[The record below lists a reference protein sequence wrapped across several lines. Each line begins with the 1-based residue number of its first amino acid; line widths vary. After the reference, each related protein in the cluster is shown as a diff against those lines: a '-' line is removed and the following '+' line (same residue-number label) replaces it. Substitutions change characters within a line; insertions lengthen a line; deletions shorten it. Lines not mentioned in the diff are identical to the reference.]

1 MRRKTPKTFSQSHA
15 AAIKLGLDRADSTLL
30 FHLLRSCP
38 DPAHLSSI
46 FARIENPGPYHF
58 TALIDNLASLG
69 ANPAAMFAFARMISA
84 SIEPDPIVVSS
95 VLKASDLG
103 FTRQVHAHSLKLQLS
118 SARLVR
124 MRLLA
129 SYANCV
135 ALFDARRVFD
145 GLPNRDP
152 VASTIMVS
160 CYASHGLVED
170 ALAVFDRVIDK
181 DTVCWTAMIDGLV
194 KNGQMNEALEVFR
207 RMQGEGVRPN
217 EVTVVCVLSA
227 CAHLGA
233 LELGRWVHSYSWK
246 YLIELNAFVGPA
258 LIDMYSKCGS
268 IEEAETVF
276 DTLPHKDV
284 ASWNSMINGYAMH
297 GLCERAL
304 EVFSRM
310 VEEGV
315 RPNSITFACMLNA
328 CSHAGKVDAGFKIFN
343 SMEEEHGIEP
353 RIEHHGCMVDLL
365 GRVGHLEEAYGFV
378 RRMRVEPDHVVW
390 GALLSACKSHGNL
403 ELGRE
408 VAGMLVE
415 SGKADSGTYVLLSS
429 IYASSGEW
437 GAAARARAD
446 MKGNRIVKEP
456 GCSSIEI
463 DGEIHEFMMGD
474 IRHPRREEVYKKLE
488 ELNEVLKAE
497 EGYVAKVELVAQD
510 IEEGAKERA
519 LGMHREE
526 ILD

>member
-1 MRRKTPKTFSQSHA
+1 
-15 AAIKLGLDRADSTLL
+15 
-30 FHLLRSCP
+30 
-38 DPAHLSSI
+38 
-46 FARIENPGPYHF
+46 
-58 TALIDNLASLG
+58 
-69 ANPAAMFAFARMISA
+69 
-84 SIEPDPIVVSS
+84 
-95 VLKASDLG
+95 
-103 FTRQVHAHSLKLQLS
+103 
-118 SARLVR
+118 

-129 SYANCV
+129 SYANCA

-145 GLPNRDP
+145 GLPDRDP

-170 ALAVFDRVIDK
+170 ALEVFDCVINK

-194 KNGQMNEALEVFR
+194 KNGRMNEALEVFR
-207 RMQGEGVRPN
+207 RMLGEG
-217 EVTVVCVLSA
+217 
-227 CAHLGA
+227 
-233 LELGRWVHSYSWK
+233 
-246 YLIELNAFVGPA
+246 AFVGPA

-268 IEEAETVF
+268 VEEAETVF
-276 DTLPHKDV
+276 DTMPHKDI

-297 GLCERAL
+297 GMCERAL

-315 RPNSITFACMLNA
+315 RPNSITFACVLNA
-328 CSHAGKVDAGFKIFN
+328 CSHAGKVDAGFEIFN

-353 RIEHHGCMVDLL
+353 RIEHHGCIVDLL
-365 GRVGHLEEAYGFV
+365 GRMGRLEEAYNFM
-378 RRMRVEPDHVVW
+378 RRMRVEPDHVMW

-415 SGKADSGTYVLLSS
+415 SGKADSGTYILLSS

-437 GAAARARAD
+437 EAAARARAD
-446 MKGNRIVKEP
+446 MKGNQIVKEP

-519 LGMHREE
+519 LGMHSERLAICLGLVSTAAGTTIRVVKNLRVCGDCHSMIKLVSKVTGRRIVVRDRKRFHCFEGG
-526 ILD
+526 LCSCGDFW